1 METNILI
8 KIQEDPSKNVISIVL
23 TNQLW
28 TDGRTFSRDGIYVA
42 TVRIYDL
49 YVANL

>member
-28 TDGRTFSRDGIYVA
+28 TDGRTTDDGPSPITKAHLVTA
-42 TVRIYDL
+42 
-49 YVANL
+49 

>member
-28 TDGRTFSRDGIYVA
+28 TDGRTDGRTHETVLVGKMYVV
-42 TVRIYDL
+42 TTL
-49 YVANL
+49 MG